1 MPCLQHYASTPPLN
15 IDTGRLCLHSAG
27 TACLVTGDTACLQ
40 RSAGNMDENA
50 VGEKIAGLK
59 RELGFWDKYLA
70 NGFVAGDS
78 FTIAD
83 CAAAPYFLIAERY
96 CVVQQNWDVCGGDRS
111 KRHAVRCAGL
121 GPSSLSSPTSRSMWP
136 L

>member
-1 MPCLQHYASTPPLN
+1 MLCLRHSASTPLIN
-15 IDTGRLCLHSAG
+15 DARRLCLHLIG
-27 TACLVTGDTACLQ
+27 TACPLTGVTLCLQ

-83 CAAAPYFLIAERY
+83 CAAGPYFLIAER
-96 CVVQQNWDVCGGDRS
+96 
-111 KRHAVRCAGL
+111 
-121 GPSSLSSPTSRSMWP
+121 
-136 L
+136 